1 MPDLDRKIN
10 EQKFISDVEAQT
22 RFLINKGFF
31 EPISEY
37 QTVRNWIDQFPKDS
51 LTPFFLLDSLIILNR
66 AQVEA
71 ALVNILEKIKSQIY
85 RNNPT
90 ASDSDLFSI
99 FENHISHSVFVCA
112 CTQDNM
118 ASGAPETTRIL
129 RNVVGEQFQESSVE
143 KICLNIVERG
153 IEHVY
158 IIDDFVGTGETISKQ
173 IKKTYLCEKC
183 ICGYDNNKCSIFC
196 ASKHHTEVDF
206 TVVSVIQHVAGKEK
220 LRQEHSKINT
230 VTAYEIDE
238 SYSLLSENCI
248 VVRDSE
254 YLDRIIAEIKSVSE
268 KNGIIDSPYSLS
280 LSIGI
285 SGGFPNNS
293 LALFW
298 WAKTATWKPLVPR
311 QH

>member
-1 MPDLDRKIN
+1 MPNLDRKIN

-22 RFLINKGFF
+22 KFLISKGLF

-37 QTVRNWIDQFPKDS
+37 QTIRNWIDQFPEDS

-90 ASDSDLFSI
+90 ASDSVLFSI
-99 FENHISHSVFVCA
+99 FENHIKHSIFVCA

-129 RNVVGEQFQESSVE
+129 RNVVGERFQESSVE
-143 KICLNIVERG
+143 KICLNIVEKE

-158 IIDDFVGTGETISKQ
+158 IIDDLVGTGETISRQ
-173 IKKTYLCEKC
+173 IKQNYLCERC
-183 ICGYDNNKCSIFC
+183 ICGYDSNKCSIMC
-196 ASKHHTEVDF
+196 ASRHHKDVDF
-206 TVVSVIQHVAGKEK
+206 TVVSVIQHVTGKK
-220 LRQEHSKINT
+220 RIRQEHSQINT
-230 VTAYEIDE
+230 LTAYEIDE
-238 SYSLLSENCI
+238 SYSLLSEKCI
-248 VVRDSE
+248 VVRDPE
-254 YLDRIIAEIKSVSE
+254 YLERIIAEIKSVSKE
-268 KNGIIDSPYSLS
+268 NGIMDSPYSLS

-298 WAKTATWKPLVPR
+298 WAKTTAWKPLIPR